1 MHQLVGQIFG
11 FLKQNKKSKY
21 KVLVVEDNP
30 VDQAFM
36 VKTLRKNN
44 YTVFSANDGYSGIQM
59 AVDHCP
65 DVIILDYLLPDING
79 VGVCTNLKKKEKTRD
94 IPVVFVS
101 ILQDGEIMLK
111 SYEAGAHNFICKPF
125 NSRELLREVA
135 FTIEDMKSALLSN

>member
-1 MHQLVGQIFG
+1 MVGQLFG
-11 FLKQNKKSKY
+11 FLKQSKKNKY

-36 VKTLRKNN
+36 VKTLQKNN
-44 YTVFSANDGYSGIQM
+44 YAVFSASDGYSGIQM

-65 DVIILDYLLPDING
+65 DIIILDFLLPDIDG
-79 VGVCTNLKKKEKTRD
+79 VGVCTSLKKMEKTRD

-101 ILQDGEIMLK
+101 ILQNGEIMLK

-125 NSRELLREVA
+125 NGRELIKEVA
-135 FTIEDMKSALLSN
+135 FTIEDMQASIFSR